1 MNSCIIQ
8 QIKMS
13 TNFEEDFC
21 GGQFWNLT
29 QTWDTD
35 NPDFTPCFHKTV
47 LAWIPTSILA
57 LFSFNEY
64 RIIKASDNRTIPL
77 NILNLSKLLFTCLL
91 IVLTIVEFVY
101 TIIIDNDDSELTN
114 IFPVDYVTS
123 TIYFISYCW

>member
-1 MNSCIIQ
+1 
-8 QIKMS
+8 MS

-21 GGQFWNLT
+21 GGQFWNLSL
-29 QTWDTD
+29 TWDTD

-64 RIIKASDNRTIPL
+64 RIIKASDNRTISF
-77 NILNLSKLLFTCLL
+77 NILNLTKLLFTCLL

-101 TIIIDNDDSELTN
+101 AIIIDNDDSEFTN